1 MSLKLLLVFAVT
13 ELVMSLTPG
22 PAVLLVIS
30 QGMRAGF
37 KPSLRGTLGIEV
49 GNTIYFVLS
58 ALGLGA
64 LLVASANLFQV
75 IRWLGVA
82 YLILLGLKMLIFKR
96 KVEDKI
102 EPVVT
107 TRESAKLFFQGLVTQ
122 LVNPRALVFFTAL
135 LPQFISPG
143 SRVVQQFVVLGIV
156 SIAVEVPVL
165 ATYGWL
171 AARGGKLIPEKLSFL
186 PDRIAGACLVGAGAG
201 LASMRKL

>member
-13 ELVMSLTPG
+13 ELLMSLTPG
-22 PAVLLVIS
+22 PAVLLVVS
-30 QGMRAGF
+30 QGMKAGF

-49 GNTIYFVLS
+49 SNAIYFVLS

-75 IRWLGVA
+75 IRWLGAA
-82 YLILLGLKMLIFKR
+82 YLILIGLKMLIFKR
-96 KVEDKI
+96 RVEDKV
-102 EPVVT
+102 EPVVAK
-107 TRESAKLFFQGLVTQ
+107 RNSPKLFFQGFVTQ
-122 LVNPRALVFFTAL
+122 LVNPRALAFFTAL

-156 SIAVEVPVL
+156 SMSVEIPVL
-165 ATYGWL
+165 VTYGWL
-171 AARGGKLIPEKLSFL
+171 SARGGRLIPEKLSFL

>member
-1 MSLKLLLVFAVT
+1 MSLKLLLAFAVT
-13 ELVMSLTPG
+13 EFLMSLTPG
-22 PAVLLVIS
+22 PAVLLVVS
-30 QGMRAGF
+30 QGMKAGF
-37 KPSLRGTLGIEV
+37 RPSLRGTLGIEV
-49 GNTIYFVLS
+49 GNAIYFVLS

-64 LLVASANLFQV
+64 LLIASANLFQV

-82 YLILLGLKMLIFKR
+82 YLILIGLKMLIFKR
-96 KVEDKI
+96 RVEDNS

-107 TRESAKLFFQGLVTQ
+107 TSNSSKLFFQGLVTQ
-122 LVNPRALVFFTAL
+122 LANPRALVFFTAL

-143 SRVVQQFVVLGIV
+143 TRVVEQFVVLGIV
-156 SIAVEVPVL
+156 SMSVEIPIL

-171 AARGGKLIPEKLSFL
+171 AARGGRLIPEKLSFL